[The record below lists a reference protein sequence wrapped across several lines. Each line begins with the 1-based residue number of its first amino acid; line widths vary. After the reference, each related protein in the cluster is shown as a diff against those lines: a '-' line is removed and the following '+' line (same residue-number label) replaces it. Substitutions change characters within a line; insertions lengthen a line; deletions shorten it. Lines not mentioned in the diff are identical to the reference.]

1 MLRVLFLLLIV
12 LTMNNIDQT
21 QGFVV
26 AGGCGSICDKRI
38 SGNSNS
44 NSMMGKTIIIQNN
57 QHSNELPVTT
67 TPQQQMVPSTTSST
81 ITSTGTTTEEL
92 SLSSSSSSLLTFDSD
107 LFRQEMID
115 LVYQRNLQR
124 CL

>member
-12 LTMNNIDQT
+12 LSMNIIDQT

-38 SGNSNS
+38 SDNSNS
-44 NSMMGKTIIIQNN
+44 NSMMGKTISIQNN

-67 TPQQQMVPSTTSST
+67 TPQQQTVPSTTSST

-92 SLSSSSSSLLTFDSD
+92 SLLTFDSD

-124 CL
+124 CI